1 MVARLGRRPCA
12 RGDEGIVL
20 VEALL
25 VMPIVLL
32 AITVMVEF
40 GVAVWHW
47 NQTVKAVQVGA
58 RYASVSSPMMTR
70 ATYVAALQADYGA
83 IPEGDP
89 TPSTPV
95 SIACGSGTTAC
106 DSVLMDRLMTGGD
119 GICGSGSPRVGMCDV
134 APWIRTDNVLV
145 TYTRSGLGYVGRPFG
160 PVSTVTVELR
170 NVNFGFLLLTTLI
183 PTLSNYTLPPHR
195 VSTTSE
201 DLSNCKALC

>member
-1 MVARLGRRPCA
+1 
-12 RGDEGIVL
+12 
-20 VEALL
+20 
-25 VMPIVLL
+25 
-32 AITVMVEF
+32 
-40 GVAVWHW
+40 
-47 NQTVKAVQVGA
+47 
-58 RYASVSSPMMTR
+58 
-70 ATYVAALQADYGA
+70 
-83 IPEGDP
+83 
-89 TPSTPV
+89 
-95 SIACGSGTTAC
+95 
-106 DSVLMDRLMTGGD
+106 
-119 GICGSGSPRVGMCDV
+119 MCDV